1 MTLCGATRCVSANAE
16 AAATANDAAPIS
28 TVMRTI
34 KENLL
39 MALSY
44 RPLGANQRFLALV
57 IT

>member
-1 MTLCGATRCVSANAE
+1 VIFGAFGQVSAE
-16 AAATANDAAPIS
+16 AAATASDAAPIS